1 MCHLCLCKNSAAQP
15 PQIIPE
21 DVELRRKVDR
31 VFYFEIFRGSASI
44 ARSPMVCVPCAETVE
59 RFYQYAQ
66 EVSLNQELIRGQLA
80 VGEPSTSRD
89 FKVQIKQEVD
99 TEWVGVQA
107 LCQTVGEVPPGG
119 DGEEEFEQYEGLDSE
134 VDIKKDH
141 DWDDDGGADD
151 GDDMESSFSEDEG
164 EEFAEEVKPK
174 RKYKPRQKSTEPK
187 KPKKEKDNVRNHAKE
202 EFVLQHFTLMCDIC
216 SEAVSSFKHLRGH
229 FREVHDQE
237 AYVRCCDKKIY
248 KSWVIIEHYQLHID
262 PHSFHCELCNKDY
275 STSRVLKEHLKEVH
289 APMEARPFKCDTCLK
304 QFVSRSHLNA
314 HIQVSHG
321 SFQCPQCPSMLAS
334 KSSLTKHITMMHGEG
349 ERYVCDICARV
360 FRYKQGL
367 DKHVK
372 NHLGTR
378 IEEKVQCSIC
388 SSWFTDQNCLNKHIR
403 RIHVQTDLASLACDM
418 CGHVARNQNALYCHK
433 RRMHTE
439 EKFECEM
446 CGKKFRRVNHMRV
459 TQFNLYENL
468 IFINLFFFLQEHVA
482 IHHTGADLYGC
493 NYCPERFNAKNKQ
506 LVHRKTAHPVE
517 WEEEMRKRALR
528 E

>member
-1 MCHLCLCKNSAAQP
+1 MDLDVLCHLCLGKNPSFLQDSTPP

-21 DVELRRKVDR
+21 DVELRRKIDR
-31 VFYFEIFRGSASI
+31 VFYFEIFRGPTQ
-44 ARSPMVCVPCAETVE
+44 SPKVCVPCAETVD

-66 EVSLNQELIRGQLA
+66 EVSLNQELIRGQF
-80 VGEPSTSRD
+80 GGPSTSRD
-89 FKVQIKQEVD
+89 MKVHIKQEVD
-99 TEWVGVQA
+99 PEWVGVQA
-107 LCQTVGEVPPGG
+107 LCQTVGGNPEV
-119 DGEEEFEQYEGLDSE
+119 GEDEYEQYEGLDSE

-141 DWDDDGGADD
+141 DWDEDVGGGDDGGLEE
-151 GDDMESSFSEDEG
+151 ESSFSEG
-164 EEFAEEVKPK
+164 EDTEEEEEEVVKPK
-174 RKYKPRQKSTEPK
+174 RKYTKRKQSVATPK
-187 KPKKEKDNVRNHAKE
+187 KPKKEKDNQRNHAKE

-216 SEAVSSFKHLRGH
+216 SEQVSSFKELRGH
-229 FREVHDQE
+229 FREIHDEE

-262 PHSFHCELCNKDY
+262 PHAFHCEMCNKDY

-289 APMEARPFKCDTCLK
+289 APLEARPFKCDTCLK

-378 IEEKVQCSIC
+378 VEEKVQCNIC

-446 CGKKFRRVNHMRV
+446 CGKKFRRVNHMR
-459 TQFNLYENL
+459 
-468 IFINLFFFLQEHVA
+468 EHVA

-506 LVHRKTAHPVE
+506 LLHRKTAHPVE